1 MPSEQNSPELN
12 EVKKIEASEE
22 NITCET
28 SSVSL
33 SPSSV
38 LSSPLTTTPIS
49 TSTTPI
55 VTSVISTTSLYSSA
69 ALFNSVGSLKRARV
83 ESTSVETNHNTINQ
97 PNLPTEFPCPCGQI
111 ISVNSSGFL
120 EHARQCQEFM
130 MTASNFA
137 EVIAMNAAMVMSS
150 EWNKCLPLLNHQDY
164 FMMNNKNM
172 SVSKNVQLFDGYKS
186 PSSLTLKRHA
196 HQDDHHERQRL
207 QSSSTSVNTTVSYS
221 HQSALDLSF
230 RSNEMHPTPTNN
242 DVHVRHDC
250 PECPLTSTD
259 VSVILRHFEAEHNR
273 IGNFTCSKCNESY
286 DYLPDYLKHQML
298 NDCLSNPLTLS
309 PISHSVVSSF
319 DSTPSKKA
327 IAKTVTSDACAE
339 RDCSYPMRNY
349 PHENYN
355 HLMKEMFRCRNY
367 SSASSPPTSPRTQ
380 SINDYTTVN
389 TTEIHP
395 SKNIAGSDTTTTTT
409 TNVTV
414 VSSTANAD
422 LSNTQRNNGLENFAL
437 VTSLNATQTTPSKEK
452 KNKNNN
458 TDNDKISMRGSPLLN
473 GLMNSLPYDS
483 LKLSRGSLFSP
494 YTHDNSSFSPT
505 RILYNENKVDGS
517 SFTTTLNNID
527 DNSYRN
533 DMYPTSP
540 SSSRPT
546 NPQSLYSNFMSNL
559 QSIGK
564 SYLGGTM
571 KCSKTLGKEIFT
583 NSPINAIMMN
593 NGVGYNNVTSV
604 NSLLM
609 NEFSINQ
616 RQSGHSSH
624 HRGHMKDHL
633 QHHHHEQRSHQSN
646 TMNNL
651 SSAITP
657 DGTTDLSRPFKCC
670 HCIKAFKS
678 KALLDQHMHIHY
690 PPKYTCRYCA
700 KKYRW
705 PPVFYHHQ
713 RTCKKRPPSTTCT
726 NNDTHTSTVTVTM
739 ASSSNT
745 MKHNNHSNLSYL
757 TSGLGKNCSLTSE
770 PTFIKPSGFRSEN
783 HQADERQHNTIS
795 LSRSTDDN
803 KAGNGAFQSYG
814 HTPCFTPFN
823 SDLHM
828 TSGLLELS
836 NNPAM
841 IHNSNN
847 NGNIIN
853 NISNDDLSLMS
864 PSNFN
869 NFATLAAAAAAAAMS
884 MHFQIPSI
892 SHIPPPPPPH

>member
-1 MPSEQNSPELN
+1 
-12 EVKKIEASEE
+12 
-22 NITCET
+22 
-28 SSVSL
+28 
-33 SPSSV
+33 
-38 LSSPLTTTPIS
+38 
-49 TSTTPI
+49 
-55 VTSVISTTSLYSSA
+55 
-69 ALFNSVGSLKRARV
+69 
-83 ESTSVETNHNTINQ
+83 
-97 PNLPTEFPCPCGQI
+97 
-111 ISVNSSGFL
+111 
-120 EHARQCQEFM
+120 
-130 MTASNFA
+130 
-137 EVIAMNAAMVMSS
+137 
-150 EWNKCLPLLNHQDY
+150 
-164 FMMNNKNM
+164 
-172 SVSKNVQLFDGYKS
+172 
-186 PSSLTLKRHA
+186 
-196 HQDDHHERQRL
+196 
-207 QSSSTSVNTTVSYS
+207 
-221 HQSALDLSF
+221 
-230 RSNEMHPTPTNN
+230 
-242 DVHVRHDC
+242 
-250 PECPLTSTD
+250 
-259 VSVILRHFEAEHNR
+259 
-273 IGNFTCSKCNESY
+273 
-286 DYLPDYLKHQML
+286 
-298 NDCLSNPLTLS
+298 
-309 PISHSVVSSF
+309 
-319 DSTPSKKA
+319 
-327 IAKTVTSDACAE
+327 
-339 RDCSYPMRNY
+339 
-349 PHENYN
+349 
-355 HLMKEMFRCRNY
+355 MKEMFRCRNY

-395 SKNIAGSDTTTTTT
+395 SSKKLICNACNQSGFLHTTELITHLTQCPKFISLTENIAGSDTTTTTT

-651 SSAITP
+651 SSTITP

-700 KKYRW
+700 KSIVGHRYSIIINVRVKS
-705 PPVFYHHQ
+705 VHHQ
-713 RTCKKRPPSTTCT
+713 
-726 NNDTHTSTVTVTM
+726 
-739 ASSSNT
+739 
-745 MKHNNHSNLSYL
+745 
-757 TSGLGKNCSLTSE
+757 
-770 PTFIKPSGFRSEN
+770 
-783 HQADERQHNTIS
+783 
-795 LSRSTDDN
+795 
-803 KAGNGAFQSYG
+803 
-814 HTPCFTPFN
+814 
-823 SDLHM
+823 LH
-828 TSGLLELS
+828 
-836 NNPAM
+836 AQIM
-841 IHNSNN
+841 IH
-847 NGNIIN
+847 
-853 NISNDDLSLMS
+853 
-864 PSNFN
+864 
-869 NFATLAAAAAAAAMS
+869 TLV
-884 MHFQIPSI
+884 Q
-892 SHIPPPPPPH
+892 